1 MEENYKKVM
10 RRIQE
15 NWEEGVR
22 DGKKVVTIY
31 KNWQEMIKYWTICYI
46 FSWVFGW
53 DAVLLGGQL
62 VSIKL
67 LSAQLSCAA
76 AEFGNK
82 IKEIYFTDTL
92 DTRILMI
99 LHLLKW
105 QVDI

>member
-1 MEENYKKVM
+1 M
-10 RRIQE
+10 
-15 NWEEGVR
+15 
-22 DGKKVVTIY
+22 
-31 KNWQEMIKYWTICYI
+31 
-46 FSWVFGW
+46 
-53 DAVLLGGQL
+53 LLGGQL

-99 LHLLKW
+99 LHLLK
-105 QVDI
+105 